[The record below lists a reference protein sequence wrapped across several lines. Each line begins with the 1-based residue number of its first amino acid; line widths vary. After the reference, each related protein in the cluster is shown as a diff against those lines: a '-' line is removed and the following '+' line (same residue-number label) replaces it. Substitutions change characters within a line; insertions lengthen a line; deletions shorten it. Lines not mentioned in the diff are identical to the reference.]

1 MSPPLKIDRP
11 RQLTRIQKAMSIS
24 PVTALLGPR
33 QCGKT
38 WLVREL
44 ASGPGNYFDLYDYGS
59 RNALTEH
66 NFSAL
71 DSLKGTVVIDE
82 AQLVPEL
89 FMKLRILAD
98 RPEQPVRFVITG
110 SASPY
115 IARGVSESLAGRV
128 RLLSL
133 SGFDCTE
140 VGWENWERLWLRGG
154 YPRSY
159 LYEAGEDSLDWRY
172 DYLVQFVGKDLRS
185 FADVRLSD
193 EQLHRLLQMV
203 ANYHGQYWNHSQAAE
218 LVGADLK
225 TVQRIL
231 ELFKGAFI
239 TRELPRFFTNAGKR
253 LRKASKIYLRDSGL
267 LHAMHRI
274 RDYRELLA
282 HPILSASW
290 EGFCIEQIVAL
301 SGARAEDCF
310 TWGLQSGAEIDL
322 VLVRPSGVFGFEFK
336 SSTTPKRSR
345 SMLRALSDLPLKKIF
360 VIHPGRHNYA
370 IDEKIEAIALPNL
383 MDAIAQMDG

>member
-1 MSPPLKIDRP
+1 MGSTLKIDRP
-11 RQLTRIQKAMSIS
+11 RQLARIEEAMDRS

-44 ASGPGNYFDLYDYGS
+44 ASGPGNYFDLYDYAS
-59 RNALTEH
+59 RSLLAEH

-71 DSLKGTVVIDE
+71 DRLTGTVVIDE
-82 AQLVPEL
+82 AQLLPEL

-98 RPEQPVRFVITG
+98 RPKQPARFVITG

-115 IARGVSESLAGRV
+115 IVRGVSESLAGRV
-128 RLLSL
+128 RLLPV
-133 SGFDCTE
+133 SGFNCSE
-140 VGWENWERLWLRGG
+140 VGWENWERLWLRGS

-159 LYEAGEDSLDWRY
+159 LNAKSEASLDWRL
-172 DYLVQFVGKDLRS
+172 DYVVQFVSKDLRGI
-185 FADVRLSD
+185 ADIKLSD
-193 EQLHRLLQMV
+193 EQLQRLLQMV

-218 LVGADLK
+218 LVGVSYK

-239 TRELPRFFTNAGKR
+239 TRELPRFFTNSGKR

-267 LHAMHRI
+267 LHAMLMV
-274 RDYRELLA
+274 RDYQQLLA
-282 HPILSASW
+282 HPILGVSW
-290 EGFCIEQIVAL
+290 EGFCIEQIIAL
-301 SGARAEDCF
+301 SEARSEDCF

-322 VLVRPSGVFGFEFK
+322 VLVRPSGTYGFEFK
-336 SSTTPKRSR
+336 ASGTPKRSR
-345 SMLRALSDLPLKKIF
+345 SMLRALADLPLKKLF
-360 VIHPGRHNYA
+360 VIYPGQRNFP
-370 IDEKIEAIALPNL
+370 IDEKIEAIGLPNL
-383 MDAIAQMDG
+383 MDAIAQMA